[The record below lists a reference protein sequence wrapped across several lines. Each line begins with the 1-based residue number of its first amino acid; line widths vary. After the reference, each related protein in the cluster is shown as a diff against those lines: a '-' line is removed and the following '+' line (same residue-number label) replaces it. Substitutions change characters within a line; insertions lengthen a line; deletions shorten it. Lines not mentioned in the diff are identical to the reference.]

1 MKLFEACYRP
11 IDNPMHSITVSFK
24 ADDESQAR
32 FIAYRFMDQMGG
44 GRGLVIT
51 ECVDNDIMV
60 VS

>member
-1 MKLFEACYRP
+1 
-11 IDNPMHSITVSFK
+11 MHSITVSFK